1 MTIERK
7 DVSEISKDG
16 IEKLNDYLDQK
27 EKEAAEVQNTE
38 VTKKENK
45 VWKWLK
51 FGGYAAAFGLGAIAV
66 AVLSHL
72 GDDKDEEPKSIE
84 DLTDIDKVIE
94 EAKKDPEV
102 ETVEF

>member
-1 MTIERK
+1 MAVEKKENVT
-7 DVSEISKDG
+7 KDG
-16 IEKLNDYLDQK
+16 IEELNEYLDQK
-27 EKEAAEVQNTE
+27 ESEQVQTE

-45 VWKWLK
+45 IVKYGKIALYGLA
-51 FGGYAAAFGLGAIAV
+51 FVAGAAVVAI
-66 AVLSHL
+66 LSHL

-94 EAKKDPEV
+94 EAKKDPEI

>member
-1 MTIERK
+1 MTVEK
-7 DVSEISKDG
+7 KENVTKDG
-16 IEKLNDYLDQK
+16 IEELNEYLDQV
-27 EKEAAEVQNTE
+27 ESEQVQNTE

-45 VWKWLK
+45 IVKYGKIALYGLA
-51 FGGYAAAFGLGAIAV
+51 FVAGAAVV

-94 EAKKDPEV
+94 EAKKDPEI